1 MKINRHNYETFFLL
15 YADNELSAEER
26 KIVDV
31 FVQDNPDLKPELETI
46 IETIL
51 PAEDI
56 FFPAAGNLYKDE
68 ITFDQLQEDLLMHLD
83 DELDET
89 TKKEIEFKIKTDGQV
104 EKEWK
109 LWQQTKLN
117 SRDKIIFSDKQ
128 RLYRY
133 EKRGVVQMR
142 MYRMAAAAVL
152 LIGLFSAITL
162 ITKDKP
168 LDDIDNTVAKTGKN
182 GATEKRRLV
191 NTLDDTETNPDKTT
205 SDIPVFNQP
214 DPGNSSVA
222 SVIPVKDNSRLDVSS
237 GKNTQDGN
245 NRNHAAVQPQK
256 KETVLENINN
266 SNSNELANQPVLNN
280 KREGVVYLNQAPG
293 ELAVTSP
300 GDKLSAP
307 VRTLTDYETE
317 LPKADNYARTAA
329 LTDGET
335 KSGNKIFYMNEET
348 VNRSKVGGFL
358 RKVKRV
364 IERNTSINTGNGVKV
379 AGFEFAVK

>member
-1 MKINRHNYETFFLL
+1 MKINRHNYETFFLM

-26 KIVDV
+26 KIVDG
-31 FVQDNPDLKPELETI
+31 FVQDNPDLKPELESI

-51 PAEDI
+51 PTEDI
-56 FFPAAGNLYKDE
+56 VFPAAGNLYREE
-68 ITFDQLQEDLLMHLD
+68 ITLDQLQEDLLMHLD

-89 TKKEIEFKIKTDGQV
+89 AKKEVEFKIKTDGQV

-109 LWQQTKLN
+109 LWQQTKLD

-133 EKRGVVQMR
+133 DKRGVVQMR

-152 LIGLFSAITL
+152 LIGMFTAISV
-162 ITKDKP
+162 ITNDKP
-168 LDDIDNTVAKTGKN
+168 QDNSVAKTGKN
-182 GATEKRRLV
+182 NAVENRGVGNIA
-191 NTLDDTETNPDKTT
+191 TNPVDKT
-205 SDIPVFNQP
+205 PVATADEQAEAAN
-214 DPGNSSVA
+214 NSVA
-222 SVIPVKDNSRLDVSS
+222 GVIPVRDNSRLNVSS
-237 GKNTQDGN
+237 AKNTQDSN
-245 NRNHAAVQPQK
+245 NSNFATVQPQK

-293 ELAVTSP
+293 ELAVISP
-300 GDKLSAP
+300 GDKVSAP

-335 KSGNKIFYMNEET
+335 ESGNKIFYMSEET

>member
-1 MKINRHNYETFFLL
+1 MKINRHNYETFFLM
-15 YADNELSAEER
+15 YADNELSVEER
-26 KIVDV
+26 KIVDG
-31 FVQDNPDLKPELETI
+31 FVQDNPDLKPELESI
-46 IETIL
+46 IENIL
-51 PAEDI
+51 PTEDI
-56 FFPAAGNLYKDE
+56 VFPAAGNLYREE
-68 ITFDQLQEDLLMHLD
+68 ITLDQLQEDLLMHLD

-89 TKKEIEFKIKTDGQV
+89 AKKEVEFKIKTDGQV

-109 LWQQTKLN
+109 LWQQTKLD

-152 LIGLFSAITL
+152 LIGMFTAISV
-162 ITKDKP
+162 ITNDKP
-168 LDDIDNTVAKTGKN
+168 QDNSVAKTGKN
-182 GATEKRRLV
+182 NAVENRGVGNIA
-191 NTLDDTETNPDKTT
+191 TNPVDKT
-205 SDIPVFNQP
+205 PVATADEQAEAAN
-214 DPGNSSVA
+214 NSVA
-222 SVIPVKDNSRLDVSS
+222 GVIPVKDNSRLNVSS
-237 GKNTQDGN
+237 AKNTQDSN
-245 NRNHAAVQPQK
+245 NSNFAAVQPQK

-280 KREGVVYLNQAPG
+280 KREGVVYLNKAPG

-300 GDKLSAP
+300 GDKVSAP
-307 VRTLTDYETE
+307 VRTLTDYETA

-335 KSGNKIFYMNEET
+335 ESGNKIFYMSEET

-364 IERNTSINTGNGVKV
+364 IERNTSINTGNGLKV

>member
-1 MKINRHNYETFFLL
+1 MKINRHNYETFFLM
-15 YADNELSAEER
+15 YADNELSVEER
-26 KIVDV
+26 KIVDG
-31 FVQDNPDLKPELETI
+31 FVQDNPDLKPELESI

-51 PAEDI
+51 PTEDI
-56 FFPAAGNLYKDE
+56 VFPAAGNLYREE
-68 ITFDQLQEDLLMHLD
+68 ITLDQLQEDLLMHLD

-89 TKKEIEFKIKTDGQV
+89 AKKEVEFKIKTDGQV

-109 LWQQTKLN
+109 LWQQTKLD

-152 LIGLFSAITL
+152 LIGMFTAISV
-162 ITKDKP
+162 ITNDKP
-168 LDDIDNTVAKTGKN
+168 QDNSVAKTGKN
-182 GATEKRRLV
+182 NAVENRGVGNIA
-191 NTLDDTETNPDKTT
+191 TNPVDKT
-205 SDIPVFNQP
+205 PVATADEQAEAAN
-214 DPGNSSVA
+214 NSVA
-222 SVIPVKDNSRLDVSS
+222 GVIPVKDNSRLNVSS
-237 GKNTQDGN
+237 AKNTQDSN
-245 NRNHAAVQPQK
+245 NSNFAAVQPQK

-300 GDKLSAP
+300 GDKVSAP
-307 VRTLTDYETE
+307 VRTLTDYETA

-335 KSGNKIFYMNEET
+335 ESGNKIFYMSEET

-364 IERNTSINTGNGVKV
+364 IERNTSINTGNGLKV

>member
-26 KIVDV
+26 KIVDG
-31 FVQDNPDLKPELETI
+31 FVQDNPDLKPELESI

-51 PAEDI
+51 PTEDI
-56 FFPAAGNLYKDE
+56 VFPAAGNLYREE
-68 ITFDQLQEDLLMHLD
+68 ITLDQLQEDLLMHLD

-89 TKKEIEFKIKTDGQV
+89 AKKEVEFKIKTDGQV

-109 LWQQTKLN
+109 LWQQTKLD

-152 LIGLFSAITL
+152 LIGMFTAISV
-162 ITKDKP
+162 ITNDKP
-168 LDDIDNTVAKTGKN
+168 QDNSVAKTGKN
-182 GATEKRRLV
+182 NAVENRGVGNIA
-191 NTLDDTETNPDKTT
+191 TNPVDKT
-205 SDIPVFNQP
+205 PVATADEQAEAAN
-214 DPGNSSVA
+214 NSVA
-222 SVIPVKDNSRLDVSS
+222 GVIPVKDNSRLNVSS
-237 GKNTQDGN
+237 AKNTQDSN
-245 NRNHAAVQPQK
+245 NSNFAAVQPQK

-300 GDKLSAP
+300 GDKVSAP

-335 KSGNKIFYMNEET
+335 ESGNKIFYMSEET

-364 IERNTSINTGNGVKV
+364 IERNTSINTGNGLKV

>member
-1 MKINRHNYETFFLL
+1 MKINRHNYETFFLM
-15 YADNELSAEER
+15 YADNELSVEER
-26 KIVDV
+26 KIVDG
-31 FVQDNPDLKPELETI
+31 FVQDNPDLKPELESI

-51 PAEDI
+51 PTEDI
-56 FFPAAGNLYKDE
+56 VFPAAGNLYREE
-68 ITFDQLQEDLLMHLD
+68 ITLDQLQEDLLMHLD

-89 TKKEIEFKIKTDGQV
+89 AKKEVEFKIKTDGQV

-109 LWQQTKLN
+109 LWQQTKLD

-152 LIGLFSAITL
+152 LIGMFTAISV
-162 ITKDKP
+162 ITNDKP
-168 LDDIDNTVAKTGKN
+168 QDNSVAKTGKN
-182 GATEKRRLV
+182 NAVENRGVGNIA
-191 NTLDDTETNPDKTT
+191 TNPVDKT
-205 SDIPVFNQP
+205 PVATADEQAEAAN
-214 DPGNSSVA
+214 NSVA
-222 SVIPVKDNSRLDVSS
+222 GVIPVKDNSRLNVSS
-237 GKNTQDGN
+237 AKNTKDSN
-245 NRNHAAVQPQK
+245 NSNFAAVQPQK

-280 KREGVVYLNQAPG
+280 KREGVVYLNKAPG

-300 GDKLSAP
+300 GDKVSAP

-335 KSGNKIFYMNEET
+335 ESGNKIFYMSEET

-364 IERNTSINTGNGVKV
+364 IERNTSINTGNGLKV

>member
-1 MKINRHNYETFFLL
+1 MKINRHNYETFFLM
-15 YADNELSAEER
+15 YADNELSVEER
-26 KIVDV
+26 KIVDG
-31 FVQDNPDLKPELETI
+31 FVQDNPDLKPELESI

-51 PAEDI
+51 PTEDI
-56 FFPAAGNLYKDE
+56 VFPAAGNLYREE
-68 ITFDQLQEDLLMHLD
+68 ITLDQLQEDLLMHLD

-89 TKKEIEFKIKTDGQV
+89 AKKEVEFKIKTDGQV

-109 LWQQTKLN
+109 LWQQTKLD

-152 LIGLFSAITL
+152 LIGMFTAISV
-162 ITKDKP
+162 ITNDKP
-168 LDDIDNTVAKTGKN
+168 QDNSVAKTGKN
-182 GATEKRRLV
+182 NAVENRGVGNIA
-191 NTLDDTETNPDKTT
+191 TNPVDKT
-205 SDIPVFNQP
+205 PVATADEQAEAAN
-214 DPGNSSVA
+214 NSVA
-222 SVIPVKDNSRLDVSS
+222 GVIPVKDNSRLNVSS
-237 GKNTQDGN
+237 AKNTQDSN
-245 NRNHAAVQPQK
+245 NSNFAAVQPQK

-300 GDKLSAP
+300 GDKVSAP

-335 KSGNKIFYMNEET
+335 ESGNKIFYMSEET

-364 IERNTSINTGNGVKV
+364 IERNTSINTGNGLKV

>member
-1 MKINRHNYETFFLL
+1 MKINRHNYETFFLM

-26 KIVDV
+26 KIVDG
-31 FVQDNPDLKPELETI
+31 FVQDNPDLKPELESI

-51 PAEDI
+51 PTEDI
-56 FFPAAGNLYKDE
+56 VFPAAGNLYREE
-68 ITFDQLQEDLLMHLD
+68 ITLDQLQEDLLMHLD

-89 TKKEIEFKIKTDGQV
+89 AKKEVEFKIKTDGQV

-109 LWQQTKLN
+109 LWQQAKLD

-133 EKRGVVQMR
+133 KKRGVVQMR

-152 LIGLFSAITL
+152 LIGMFTAISV
-162 ITKDKP
+162 ITNDKP
-168 LDDIDNTVAKTGKN
+168 QDNSVAKTGKN
-182 GATEKRRLV
+182 NAVENRGVGNIATKPV
-191 NTLDDTETNPDKTT
+191 DKT
-205 SDIPVFNQP
+205 PVATADEQAEAAN
-214 DPGNSSVA
+214 NSVA
-222 SVIPVKDNSRLDVSS
+222 GVIPVKDNSRLNVSYA
-237 GKNTQDGN
+237 KNTQDSN
-245 NRNHAAVQPQK
+245 NSNYVAVQPQK

-300 GDKLSAP
+300 GDKVSAP
-307 VRTLTDYETE
+307 VRTLTDYETA

-335 KSGNKIFYMNEET
+335 ESGNKIFYMSEET

-364 IERNTSINTGNGVKV
+364 IERNTSINTGNGLKV

>member
-1 MKINRHNYETFFLL
+1 MKINRHNYETFFLM
-15 YADNELSAEER
+15 YADNELSVEER
-26 KIVDV
+26 KIVDG
-31 FVQDNPDLKPELETI
+31 FVQDNPDLKPELESI

-51 PAEDI
+51 PTEDI
-56 FFPAAGNLYKDE
+56 VFPAAGNLYREE
-68 ITFDQLQEDLLMHLD
+68 ITLDQLQEDLLMHLD

-89 TKKEIEFKIKTDGQV
+89 AKKEVEFKIKTDGQV

-109 LWQQTKLN
+109 LWQQTKLD

-152 LIGLFSAITL
+152 LIGMFTAISV
-162 ITKDKP
+162 ITNDKP
-168 LDDIDNTVAKTGKN
+168 QDNSVAKTGKN
-182 GATEKRRLV
+182 NAVENRGVGNIA
-191 NTLDDTETNPDKTT
+191 TNPVDKT
-205 SDIPVFNQP
+205 PVATADEQAEAAN
-214 DPGNSSVA
+214 NSVA
-222 SVIPVKDNSRLDVSS
+222 GVIPVKDNSRLNVSS
-237 GKNTQDGN
+237 AKNTKDSN
-245 NRNHAAVQPQK
+245 NSNFAAVQPQK

-300 GDKLSAP
+300 GDKVSAP
-307 VRTLTDYETE
+307 VRTLTDYETA

-335 KSGNKIFYMNEET
+335 ESGNKIFYMSEET

-364 IERNTSINTGNGVKV
+364 IERNTSINTGNGLKV